1 MVEILLYQEIEKYLQ
16 ICEIPRASE
25 KLEDI

>member
-1 MVEILLYQEIEKYLQ
+1 MVGILIYQEIQKYLQ

-25 KLEDI
+25 KQEDI